1 MSSRVMGDESMKGG
15 LVDISGLEFK
25 LDLRDECTATAKLEK
40 LKARYQ
46 KAAATGNKAPSTKYG
61 KTGFWAQHERQLR
74 PH

>member
-1 MSSRVMGDESMKGG
+1 MKGG
-15 LVDISGLEFK
+15 LVDINGSEFK

-61 KTGFWAQHERQLR
+61 KTGF
-74 PH
+74 